1 MLPHILSTNDGMM
14 TKAVQMLK
22 LNVLTSNTRYR
33 RRAKEINFAM
43 IFGQIYVKGKK
54 TNIYEQK
61 SCGMVW
67 GIITGHKGQ

>member
-43 IFGQIYVKGKK
+43 IFG
-54 TNIYEQK
+54 
-61 SCGMVW
+61 
-67 GIITGHKGQ
+67 